1 MSDTHRV
8 EFARLVWIQSP
19 KLVRD
24 EPRNPGIAP
33 ERMGCFVGIRDEV
46 SFDITNM
53 FTGQWELVCAYN
65 SVNLVLNVLAYISHG
80 DWEVDRQVV
89 ANMRNGLRLGL
100 DNFELS
106 IALAYLSQSG

>member
-1 MSDTHRV
+1 MHYIARRAPINEGEGSSGLRTQKKMLDTHRV

-24 EPRNPGIAP
+24 EPRDPRIAS
-33 ERMGCFVGIRDEV
+33 ERMGGFVGIREEV

-65 SVNLVLNVLAYISHG
+65 SVNPVLNVLAYISHG
-80 DWEVDRQVV
+80 DWRSTDRW
-89 ANMRNGLRLGL
+89 
-100 DNFELS
+100 
-106 IALAYLSQSG
+106 